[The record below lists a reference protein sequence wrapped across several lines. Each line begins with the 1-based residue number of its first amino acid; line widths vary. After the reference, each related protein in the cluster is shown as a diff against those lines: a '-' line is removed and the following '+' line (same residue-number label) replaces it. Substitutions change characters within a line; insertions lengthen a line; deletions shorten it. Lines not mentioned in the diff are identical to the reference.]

1 MREQIKK
8 KRDTEAVSAELDQSE
23 QIYDLRRENFK
34 LAADNRRLTLD
45 NELLRSDERGKKE
58 QTAYQEIAKLENLI
72 EDLKSE
78 KMSSERENSKMLAK
92 IRQMDL

>member
-1 MREQIKK
+1 MLLIIV
-8 KRDTEAVSAELDQSE
+8 DLLSIMSCFDQTSV
-23 QIYDLRRENFK
+23 
-34 LAADNRRLTLD
+34 A
-45 NELLRSDERGKKE
+45 KKE